1 VNQDHADAVL
11 ALLRAAAGSPPLQV
25 LPLEDGTVPAG
36 LAPPY
41 ARAYVTVERT
51 GGTDLS
57 GDSDLAICRTILHQI
72 GADDIAARAVAD
84 RCAGALLDVTP
95 TVPGRVCWP
104 IRHEAQRP
112 PTRDESTGPM
122 VIDQV
127 DVYVFASV
135 PA

>member
-1 VNQDHADAVL
+1 MNNAHADAFL
-11 ALLRAAAGSPPLQV
+11 QLLRGAAGSPPLQV
-25 LPLEDGTVPAG
+25 LPLDDGTVPAD

-41 ARAYVTVERT
+41 VRAYVTVERT

-57 GDSDLAICRTILHQI
+57 GDSDLAVCRAILHQI
-72 GADDIAARAVAD
+72 GANDVAARAVAD
-84 RCAGALLDVTP
+84 RCADAVLDVTP
-95 TVPGRVCWP
+95 VVPGRTCWP
-104 IRHEAQRP
+104 IRHEAQQP

-127 DVYVFASV
+127 DVYVFGSV